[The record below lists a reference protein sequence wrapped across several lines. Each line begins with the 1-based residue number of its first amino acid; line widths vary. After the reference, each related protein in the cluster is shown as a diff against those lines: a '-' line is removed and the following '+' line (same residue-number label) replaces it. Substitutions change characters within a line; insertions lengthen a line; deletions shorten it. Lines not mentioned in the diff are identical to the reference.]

1 MTTQIRKQLLV
12 NRIGMS
18 ALQQVCGISPSDLQQ
33 SMFAHMG
40 DLDKQDI
47 YREHQIKTMPQDAKA
62 RVLSKERVLSA
73 VRFLQDKMLDAYQE
87 SINETKNELDASI
100 SRNEP
105 VDNDEQED
113 KMQVRVQIAMA
124 MARDELFF
132 KEDINEA
139 DIELTINELDLNDD
153 AEYIK
158 IMRESQERFDQ

>member
-1 MTTQIRKQLLV
+1 
-12 NRIGMS
+12 
-18 ALQQVCGISPSDLQQ
+18 
-33 SMFAHMG
+33 MFSHMA

-62 RVLSKERVLSA
+62 RVLSKERVLGA

-153 AEYIK
+153 PEYI
-158 IMRESQERFDQ
+158 